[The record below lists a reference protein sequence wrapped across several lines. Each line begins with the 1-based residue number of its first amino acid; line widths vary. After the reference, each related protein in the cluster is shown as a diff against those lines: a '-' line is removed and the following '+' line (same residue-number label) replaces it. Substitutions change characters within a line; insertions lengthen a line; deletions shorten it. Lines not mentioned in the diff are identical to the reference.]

1 MSEPISLDTDA
12 AAATAAEWRGYAD
25 QVEQHG
31 SHRHVPVEQLNAALG
46 DVYEEFVAAKGEEYQ
61 ARQAAY
67 QRVANRARGH
77 ADRLEGTRRIFT
89 NIDDEQATRVSG
101 VLDA

>member
-12 AAATAAEWRGYAD
+12 ATATAAEWRGYAD

-31 SHRHVPVEQLNAALG
+31 NHQQVPLDQLNNALG
-46 DVYEEFVAAKGEEYQ
+46 DVYGEYVEAKAGEYE
-61 ARQAAY
+61 ARRAAY
-67 QRVANRARGH
+67 QRVAAHARGH
-77 ADRLEGTRRIFT
+77 ADRLDGTRQT
-89 NIDDEQATRVSG
+89 LASTDDEHATRING

>member
-31 SHRHVPVEQLNAALG
+31 SHQHVPLDQLNSALG
-46 DVYEEFVAAKGEEYQ
+46 DIYGEYVEAKAGEYAA
-61 ARQAAY
+61 RRAAY
-67 QRVANRARGH
+67 QRVAAHARGH
-77 ADRLEGTRRIFT
+77 ADRLDRTRQIIT
-89 NIDDEQATRVSG
+89 STDDEHATRINR

>member
-1 MSEPISLDTDA
+1 MSEPISLDTEA
-12 AAATAAEWRGYAD
+12 AAATAAEWRGYAE
-25 QVEQHG
+25 QVERHG
-31 SHRHVPVEQLNAALG
+31 SHRHVPIDQLGTALG
-46 DVYEEFVAAKGEEYQ
+46 DVYGDFVQAKGEEYQ

-77 ADRLEGTRRIFT
+77 ADRLEGTRQILT
-89 NIDDEQATRVSG
+89 STDDEQATRING